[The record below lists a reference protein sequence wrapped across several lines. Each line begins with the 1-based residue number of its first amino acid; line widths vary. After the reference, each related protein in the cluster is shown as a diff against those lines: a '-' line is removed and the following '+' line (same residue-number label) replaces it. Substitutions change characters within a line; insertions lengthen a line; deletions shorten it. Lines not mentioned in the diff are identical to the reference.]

1 MIKTADL
8 LRVAAFVAVLVGV
21 IAVNGL
27 TGTAQQAYGWTPQ
40 QTIPDY
46 HPETEPPC
54 LVVDQNHTVH
64 AFSSQWLIEDEGQS
78 VMAILYNQWTLKR
91 GWTVPVDIMLS
102 PVKEARILG
111 AFLDQRGIMHMIFY
125 GGDNT
130 VGDIYYARAPAV
142 DAGQAPAWSTPVLV
156 GESANDPSVA
166 ALSGDDKGN
175 LVIVYSGKQDGWGLY
190 TLYSADGGETWTEP
204 VPMFLTYAELFP
216 LVLKLSRGESGVIH
230 AVWDVRDLGGNG
242 RRINYA
248 GLSLDDRQ
256 WTEPVTLA
264 EAETGYG
271 VLLPTVVEHG
281 DEVIVAYSG
290 VTMRSSKDGGKTW
303 TAPANPFRQVGV
315 NGTMSFV
322 VDSNDDLHFLWA
334 QRITASPDIHGVWHS
349 VWLDGQW
356 TEPEAVV
363 SGVRVSDASGYGS
376 FDPYEVRAVVSR
388 GNVILVTW
396 RTDPGPQSRA
406 NGVWYSYVVLEAPQ
420 LPQVLLPAAL
430 TMPESTLTPTVPLPV
445 HTQTPPP
452 GLVKTDE
459 GDALAGTALL
469 NGTAFLSNPA
479 LALALGLVPVVL
491 LIGVIMIKQSLRS

>member
-1 MIKTADL
+1 MIKIADL
-8 LRVAAFVAVLVGV
+8 LRVAAFVTALVSV

-27 TGTAQQAYGWTPQ
+27 IGTAQQSYGWMPQ
-40 QTIPDY
+40 RAVPDY
-46 HPETEPPC
+46 HPETEPPY
-54 LVVDQNHTVH
+54 LVADQNRTVH
-64 AFSSQWLIEDEGQS
+64 AFSSQSLGEDEGQS
-78 VMAILYNQWTLKR
+78 VKAILYNQWTLER

-111 AFLDQRGIMHMIFY
+111 AFLDRSGIMHMIFY

-130 VGDIYYARAPAV
+130 AGDIYYTKAPAV

-156 GESANDPSVA
+156 GEAANDPSVA
-166 ALSGDDKGN
+166 ALTGDDKGN
-175 LVIVYSGKQDGWGLY
+175 LAIVYSGKQDGWGLY

-204 VPMFLTYAELFP
+204 VPMFLTYAELIPFA
-216 LVLKLSRGESGVIH
+216 LNLSRGESGVVH

-242 RRINYA
+242 RRIYYA
-248 GLSLDDRQ
+248 GLNLDDQQ

-271 VLLPTVVEHG
+271 VLIPTVVEHG

-303 TAPANPFRQVGV
+303 TAPVNPFRQVGV
-315 NGTMSFV
+315 NGAMSFV

-349 VWLDGQW
+349 MWLDGRW

-363 SGVRVSDASGYGS
+363 SGPRVNDASGYGS
-376 FDPYEVRAVVSR
+376 FDPYEVRAVVSQ
-388 GNVILVTW
+388 GNVLLVTW
-396 RTDPGPQSRA
+396 RTDPGPQNRA

-420 LPQVLLPAAL
+420 LSQVPLPTAL
-430 TMPESTLTPTVPLPV
+430 AIPVSTLTPTTPPPA

-452 GLVKTDE
+452 ALVKTDD
-459 GDALAGTALL
+459 GDALAGTPPL
-469 NGTAFLSNPA
+469 NGTTFLGNPA
-479 LALALGLVPVVL
+479 FALAVGLVPVVL